1 MGIDCELYMYSLGR
15 GGMFLENT
23 ISFLTE
29 NDLFESRGSHLFH
42 VYRSNYDEKSIIL
55 YKEYT
60 RNFC

>member
-1 MGIDCELYMYSLGR
+1 
-15 GGMFLENT
+15 MFLENT